1 MAQVPGELMW
11 SQFLETLHR
20 HALVLVFAPLLGA
33 GLGFAT
39 SYLVEP
45 KYRVEAVLLPQES
58 NNQQGL
64 LASLAGQFGGL
75 ASIAGF
81 DFGGQSNKYEAIE
94 VLRSRTLAEEFIRSR
109 NLLPVLFAEDWDADE
124 KRWMVKRQR
133 DIPTLA
139 VGVRELDRRI
149 RSVTE
154 DRRTGLVTLY
164 VKWRDADVAAD
175 WANDLVSRANARMRT
190 RTVEEIRR
198 TLDFLSQKAATEES
212 VAVRSALYEVVEG
225 QYKSLA
231 LASVREDFAFR
242 VIDSA
247 APPDPDDFAEPR
259 RPVFAATGAFLAL
272 LLAALALL
280 RVAARRPA

>member
-139 VGVRELDRRI
+139 DGVRELDRRI